1 MERNGS
7 KLILCPWLEGNVLE
21 KAHERQMRREELTNI
36 MRKKYAKLKYKH
48 IPARLIDWWMDKEYM
63 QPFLSIRDLMVKLL
77 GKVVCPIIEKI
88 EEKYGENLERLDEM
102 YVVDIIYKKWY
113 KFVSQISC
121 IHC

>member
-7 KLILCPWLEGNVLE
+7 KLILCSWLEGDVLE
-21 KAHERQMRREELTNI
+21 KAYERQMRREELTNI
-36 MRKKYAKLKYKH
+36 IGKVFAKRKYKH

-63 QPFLSIRDLMVKLL
+63 QPFISIRDLIVKLL

-88 EEKYGENLERLDEM
+88 EEKYGEDLERLDEM
-102 YVVDIIYKKWY
+102 YVVDIIYRKWY

>member
-7 KLILCPWLEGNVLE
+7 KLILCPWLEGDVLE
-21 KAHERQMRREELTNI
+21 KAHERQMRREELRNI
-36 MRKKYAKLKYKH
+36 IGKVFAKRKYKH

-63 QPFLSIRDLMVKLL
+63 QPFISIRDLMVKLL

-102 YVVDIIYKKWY
+102 CVVDIIYRKWY
-113 KFVSQISC
+113 KFAFQISC

>member
-7 KLILCPWLEGNVLE
+7 KFIFCPFLEDGVLE
-21 KAHERQMRREELTNI
+21 RVHARNVRREELTNI
-36 MRKKYAKLKYKH
+36 IGKAFAKRKYKH
-48 IPARLIDWWMDKEYM
+48 IPARLIDWWLDKEYM
-63 QPFLSIRDLMVKLL
+63 QPFISIRDLMVKLL

-102 YVVDIIYKKWY
+102 YVVDIIYRKWY

>member
-7 KLILCPWLEGNVLE
+7 KLILCPWLDGDVLE

-36 MRKKYAKLKYKH
+36 IGKAFAKRKYKH
-48 IPARLIDWWMDKEYM
+48 IPSRLIDWWMDKEYM
-63 QPFLSIRDLMVKLL
+63 QPFISIRDLMVKLL

-102 YVVDIIYKKWY
+102 YVVDIIYRKWY
-113 KFVSQISC
+113 KFVSQVSC